1 MKNIFYLLFLFCC
14 IRLNAQVL
22 TITFSGDSVKDCQI
36 AGISSVNGTLDYIG
50 RVTYIEIKESPAV
63 TTKKDGKTVFVPV
76 SHQVTIN
83 GGNPIKFLRK
93 DGTTKNSINCGE
105 INSMPLA
112 SEITLREGEI
122 ISCYRGSK
130 VVGTIVIKEKELSA
144 YDIVKK
150 ISCTKIHFDKQICN
164 FKDRISVFSKDTL
177 ASFKYKLNGC
187 EKIKIENVRLQYS
200 DKEIPIELSEKK
212 ELSFEINPAYL
223 LKDTIYNVTLLYDVV
238 DHKDLANKSIL
249 IFKIKSPFEH
259 RGYSTWEIVI
269 GITVLLIVILLLLRV
284 CLRFY
289 IKRKFKQAKCYVD
302 NNTQKKYKIC
312 CIDEPQ
318 IGDLSNHSGECKTV
332 DGYIYRFER
341 RKRWSLFPELFF
353 IGRKIECKN
362 DTAFIYNMENANELS
377 PCIKIDLDGNPFSI
391 CKGASVEG
399 KGTYEIEDYVIKIEA
414 LKINSISKS
423 IKDIKTTKTYR
434 VVLTNDTPQK
444 NDEVIPP
451 IQTNSKK
458 FYQFESREGVIYEV
472 RNNRI
477 DNIRISSPQQSQNV
491 LTLFSI
497 DNKKITVITQGEKP
511 SINDIASPDG
521 NYQLNDGTIV
531 KVKENRVISVENKI
545 TEPDVDPT
553 DLLKELQTAREQI
566 ESLSKRPTSEQ
577 YTEIVNKLSEANEKL
592 KDTDKA
598 INDAVIKARADEK
611 HKVESAYKK
620 KINEEYILIS
630 TYKREKTNLEK
641 QKEEAIKAMNKA
653 EEKVKTK
660 EGEIKSA
667 KERIVKLDE
676 EKKTQ
681 AENIIRLNAS
691 LAKMKEAAQ
700 KKNAHYLIQIQE
712 TLTDI
717 TELFK
722 NVYKDLDNSTIK
734 EGLITPLTKGVSG
747 LSAGILSWSEDFS
760 VRVLGDSESFFGADY
775 LTIPESEVKELL
787 AKKFISNI
795 VKSDSFSKFVRLYQ
809 LSTVPFIREQLIDAK
824 MDIDTLNKLYYK
836 VYSLI
841 TDFGYTIICPRLFEE
856 QHSDS
861 KYQWFNATNLF
872 NIIKLSEEEKS
883 HIKALGS
890 ETIID
895 VNQIGYESPWVSR
908 KATAVTPDF

>member
-1 MKNIFYLLFLFCC
+1 MNRIICLLLLLCC
-14 IRLNAQVL
+14 IRVNAQVI
-22 TITFSGDSVKDCQI
+22 TITYSGDKIKECKVKGSNLTSVTSIND
-36 AGISSVNGTLDYIG
+36 TLDYRG
-50 RVTYIEIKESPAV
+50 QVTKVSIKEEPNLGSSEEHSIIV
-63 TTKKDGKTVFVPV
+63 GDLVQTYQGGST
-76 SHQVTIN
+76 TIN
-83 GGNPIKFLRK
+83 CHTSNSK
-93 DGTTKNSINCGE
+93 DLNS
-105 INSMPLA
+105 P
-112 SEITLREGEI
+112 ITLKGGEKI
-122 ISCYRGSK
+122 MCKRGNDVIGVI
-130 VVGTIVIKEKELSA
+130 VVKEKNLSPQDILKTIVSEPIYPKKSA
-144 YDIVKK
+144 YTFEKDSTTSFSCLLKGIDKIKTENISVICNEKK
-150 ISCTKIHFDKQICN
+150 ISYQFDK
-164 FKDRISVFSKDTL
+164 
-177 ASFKYKLNGC
+177 
-187 EKIKIENVRLQYS
+187 EK
-200 DKEIPIELSEKK
+200 
-212 ELSFEINPAYL
+212 LSFNINPL
-223 LKDTIYNVTLLYDVV
+223 ELQKDSTYDVYLIFDV
-238 DHKDLANKSIL
+238 SGHQELANSKIL
-249 IFKIKSPFEH
+249 LFSVTSHFEH
-259 RGYSTWEIVI
+259 GGRSIYEIAIAV
-269 GITVLLIVILLLLRV
+269 VVFLIIALVFLH
-284 CLRFY
+284 FY
-289 IKRKFKQAKCYVD
+289 IKRKFKGAKCYED
-302 NNTQKKYKIC
+302 TYTQKKYKILC
-312 CIDEPQ
+312 NDEPQ
-318 IGDLSNHSGECKTV
+318 IGNLSNRPGECRTA
-332 DGYIYRFER
+332 DGYIYRFKR
-341 RKRWSLFPELFF
+341 RKKWSLFPELFF

-362 DTAFIYNMENANELS
+362 DTAFIYNMENANDVS
-377 PCIKIDLDGNPFSI
+377 PCIKIDLNGTPFSI

-414 LKINSISKS
+414 QNINSISKS
-423 IKDIKTTKTYR
+423 IKDIKTIKIYR

-451 IQTNSKK
+451 IQINSKK

-477 DNIRISSPQQSQNV
+477 DNIRMSSPQQSQNV
-491 LTLFSI
+491 LTLISI

-521 NYQLNDGTIV
+521 NYQLNDGTILIV
-531 KVKENRVISVENKI
+531 KDSRVISVENKI

-553 DLLKELQTAREQI
+553 DLLKELQSAREQI

-598 INDAVIKARADEK
+598 IADAVIKARADEK
-611 HKVESAYKK
+611 HKVESIYKK

-653 EEKVKTK
+653 EEKAKTK
-660 EGEIKSA
+660 KGEIKSA

-676 EKKTQ
+676 EKKSQ

-691 LAKMKEAAQ
+691 LAKMKEVAQ

-734 EGLITPLTKGVSG
+734 EGLITPLTNGVSG

-775 LTIPESEVKELL
+775 LTIPESEVKEHLS
-787 AKKFISNI
+787 KKFISNI

-836 VYSLI
+836 LYSLI

>member
-1 MKNIFYLLFLFCC
+1 MNRIICLLLLLCCIRVNAQVITITYSGDKIKECKVEGSNLTSVTSINDTLDYRGQVTKVLIKEEPNLGTSQEHSIIVGGLVQTYQGGSTTITCKNYTSKDLNYPITLKGGDKIMCKRGNDVIGVIVVKEKNLSPQDILKTIVSKPINPKKSAYTFEKDSTTSFSCLLKGIDKIKTENISVICNEKKISYQFDKEKLSFNINPLELQKDSTYDVYLIFDVSGHKELANSKILLFSVTSHFEHGGWSIYEITIAVVVFLIIAALLFL
-14 IRLNAQVL
+14 
-22 TITFSGDSVKDCQI
+22 
-36 AGISSVNGTLDYIG
+36 
-50 RVTYIEIKESPAV
+50 
-63 TTKKDGKTVFVPV
+63 
-76 SHQVTIN
+76 H
-83 GGNPIKFLRK
+83 
-93 DGTTKNSINCGE
+93 
-105 INSMPLA
+105 
-112 SEITLREGEI
+112 
-122 ISCYRGSK
+122 
-130 VVGTIVIKEKELSA
+130 
-144 YDIVKK
+144 
-150 ISCTKIHFDKQICN
+150 
-164 FKDRISVFSKDTL
+164 
-177 ASFKYKLNGC
+177 
-187 EKIKIENVRLQYS
+187 
-200 DKEIPIELSEKK
+200 
-212 ELSFEINPAYL
+212 
-223 LKDTIYNVTLLYDVV
+223 
-238 DHKDLANKSIL
+238 
-249 IFKIKSPFEH
+249 
-259 RGYSTWEIVI
+259 
-269 GITVLLIVILLLLRV
+269 
-284 CLRFY
+284 FY
-289 IKRKFKQAKCYVD
+289 IKRKFKGAKCYED
-302 NNTQKKYKIC
+302 TYTQKKYKILC
-312 CIDEPQ
+312 NDEPQ
-318 IGDLSNHSGECKTV
+318 IGNLSNRPGECRTA
-332 DGYIYRFER
+332 DGYIYRFKR
-341 RKRWSLFPELFF
+341 RKKWSLFPELFF

-362 DTAFIYNMENANELS
+362 DTAFIYNMENANDVS
-377 PCIKIDLDGNPFSI
+377 PCIKIDLNGTPFSI

-399 KGTYEIEDYVIKIEA
+399 KGTYEIDDYVIKIEA
-414 LKINSISKS
+414 QNINSISKS
-423 IKDIKTTKTYR
+423 IKDIKTIKIYR

-451 IQTNSKK
+451 IQINSKK

-477 DNIRISSPQQSQNV
+477 DNIRMSSPQQSQNV
-491 LTLFSI
+491 LTLISI

-521 NYQLNDGTIV
+521 NYQLNDGTILIV
-531 KVKENRVISVENKI
+531 KDSRVISVENKI
-545 TEPDVDPT
+545 TVPDVDPT
-553 DLLKELQTAREQI
+553 DLLKELQSAREQI

-598 INDAVIKARADEK
+598 IADAVIKARADEK
-611 HKVESAYKK
+611 HKVESIYKK

-653 EEKVKTK
+653 EEKAKTK

-676 EKKTQ
+676 EKKSQ

-691 LAKMKEAAQ
+691 LAKMKEVAQ

-734 EGLITPLTKGVSG
+734 EGLITPLTNGVSG

-775 LTIPESEVKELL
+775 LTISESEVKEHLS
-787 AKKFISNI
+787 KKFISNI

-836 VYSLI
+836 LYSLI

>member
-1 MKNIFYLLFLFCC
+1 MNRIIYLLLLLCC
-14 IRLNAQVL
+14 IRVNAQVI
-22 TITFSGDSVKDCQI
+22 TITYSGDKIKECKVEGSNLTSVTSIND
-36 AGISSVNGTLDYIG
+36 TLDYKG
-50 RVTYIEIKESPAV
+50 QVTKVSIKEDPNLGASQEHSIIV
-63 TTKKDGKTVFVPV
+63 GGLVQTYKGGST
-76 SHQVTIN
+76 TIN
-83 GGNPIKFLRK
+83 CQYSNSK
-93 DGTTKNSINCGE
+93 DLNS
-105 INSMPLA
+105 A
-112 SEITLREGEI
+112 ITLKEGEKI
-122 ISCYRGSK
+122 TCKRGNDVIGVI
-130 VVGTIVIKEKELSA
+130 VVKEKNLSPQDILKTIVSKPIYPKKSA
-144 YDIVKK
+144 YTFEKDSTTSFSCLLKGIDKIKTENISVICNEKK
-150 ISCTKIHFDKQICN
+150 ISYQFDKEKLSFNINPLELQ
-164 FKDRISVFSKDTL
+164 KDSTYDVYLIFDVS
-177 ASFKYKLNGC
+177 GH
-187 EKIKIENVRLQYS
+187 
-200 DKEIPIELSEKK
+200 K
-212 ELSFEINPAYL
+212 ELANSKIL
-223 LKDTIYNVTLLYDVV
+223 LFSVTS
-238 DHKDLANKSIL
+238 H
-249 IFKIKSPFEH
+249 FEH
-259 RGYSTWEIVI
+259 GGWSTYEIAIAV
-269 GITVLLIVILLLLRV
+269 VVFLIVILLIALVFLH
-284 CLRFY
+284 FY
-289 IKRKFKQAKCYVD
+289 IKRKFKGAKCYVD
-302 NNTQKKYKIC
+302 TYTQKKYKILC
-312 CIDEPQ
+312 NDEPQ
-318 IGDLSNHSGECKTV
+318 IGNLSNCPGECRTA
-332 DGYIYRFER
+332 DGYIYRFKR
-341 RKRWSLFPELFF
+341 RKKWSLFPELFF

-362 DTAFIYNMENANELS
+362 DTAFIYNMENANDVS
-377 PCIKIDLDGNPFSI
+377 PCIKIDLNGTPFSI

-414 LKINSISKS
+414 QNINSISKS
-423 IKDIKTTKTYR
+423 IKDIKTIKIYR

-451 IQTNSKK
+451 IQINSKK

-491 LTLFSI
+491 LTLISI

-521 NYQLNDGTIV
+521 NYQLNDGTILIV
-531 KVKENRVISVENKI
+531 KDSRVISIENKI
-545 TEPDVDPT
+545 TEPDVNPT
-553 DLLKELQTAREQI
+553 DLLKELESAREQI

-598 INDAVIKARADEK
+598 IADAVIKARADEK
-611 HKVESAYKK
+611 HKVESTYKK

-660 EGEIKSA
+660 EGEIKYA
-667 KERIVKLDE
+667 KELIVKLDK
-676 EKKTQ
+676 EKKSQ

-734 EGLITPLTKGVSG
+734 EGFITPLTKGVSG

-775 LTIPESEVKELL
+775 LTIPESEVKEHLS
-787 AKKFISNI
+787 KKFISNI

-836 VYSLI
+836 LYSLI

>member
-1 MKNIFYLLFLFCC
+1 MNRIICLLLLLCCIRVNAQVITITYSGDKIKECKVEGSNLTSVTSINDTLDYRGQVTKVLIKEDPNLGTSQEHSIIVGGLVQTYQGGSTTITCKNYTSKDLNSPITLKGGDKIMCKRGNDVIGVIVVKEKNLSPQDILKTIVSKPIYPKKSAYTFEKDSTTSFSCLLKGIDKIKTENISVICNEKKISYQFDKEKLSFNINPLELQKDSTYDVYLIFDVSGHEELANSKILLFSVTSHFEHGGWSIYEIAIAVVVFLIIAALLFL
-14 IRLNAQVL
+14 
-22 TITFSGDSVKDCQI
+22 
-36 AGISSVNGTLDYIG
+36 
-50 RVTYIEIKESPAV
+50 
-63 TTKKDGKTVFVPV
+63 
-76 SHQVTIN
+76 H
-83 GGNPIKFLRK
+83 
-93 DGTTKNSINCGE
+93 
-105 INSMPLA
+105 
-112 SEITLREGEI
+112 
-122 ISCYRGSK
+122 
-130 VVGTIVIKEKELSA
+130 
-144 YDIVKK
+144 
-150 ISCTKIHFDKQICN
+150 
-164 FKDRISVFSKDTL
+164 
-177 ASFKYKLNGC
+177 
-187 EKIKIENVRLQYS
+187 
-200 DKEIPIELSEKK
+200 
-212 ELSFEINPAYL
+212 
-223 LKDTIYNVTLLYDVV
+223 
-238 DHKDLANKSIL
+238 
-249 IFKIKSPFEH
+249 
-259 RGYSTWEIVI
+259 
-269 GITVLLIVILLLLRV
+269 
-284 CLRFY
+284 FY
-289 IKRKFKQAKCYVD
+289 IKRKFKGAKCYED
-302 NNTQKKYKIC
+302 TYTQKKYKILC
-312 CIDEPQ
+312 NDEPQ
-318 IGDLSNHSGECKTV
+318 IGNLSNRPGECRTA
-332 DGYIYRFER
+332 DGYIYRFKR
-341 RKRWSLFPELFF
+341 RKKWSLFPELFF

-362 DTAFIYNMENANELS
+362 DTAFIYNMENANDVS
-377 PCIKIDLDGNPFSI
+377 PCIKIDLNGTPFSI

-399 KGTYEIEDYVIKIEA
+399 KGTYEIDDYVIKIEA
-414 LKINSISKS
+414 QNINSISKS
-423 IKDIKTTKTYR
+423 IKDIKTIKIYR

-451 IQTNSKK
+451 IQINSKK

-477 DNIRISSPQQSQNV
+477 DNIRMSSPQQSQNV
-491 LTLFSI
+491 LTLISI

-521 NYQLNDGTIV
+521 NYQLNDGTILIV
-531 KVKENRVISVENKI
+531 KDSRVISVENKI
-545 TEPDVDPT
+545 TVPDVDPT
-553 DLLKELQTAREQI
+553 DLLKELQSAREQI

-598 INDAVIKARADEK
+598 IADAVIKARADEK
-611 HKVESAYKK
+611 HKVESIYKK

-653 EEKVKTK
+653 EEKAKTK

-676 EKKTQ
+676 EKKSQ

-691 LAKMKEAAQ
+691 LAKMKEVAQ

-734 EGLITPLTKGVSG
+734 EGLITPLTNGVSG

-775 LTIPESEVKELL
+775 LTIPESEVKEHLS
-787 AKKFISNI
+787 KKFISNI

-836 VYSLI
+836 LYSLI

-856 QHSDS
+856 QYSDS

>member
-1 MKNIFYLLFLFCC
+1 MNRIICLLLLLCC
-14 IRLNAQVL
+14 IRVNAQVI
-22 TITFSGDSVKDCQI
+22 TITYSGDKIKECKVEGSNLTSVTSI
-36 AGISSVNGTLDYIG
+36 NGTLDYRG
-50 RVTYIEIKESPAV
+50 QVTKVLIKEEPILGTSQEHSIIVGGLVQTYQGGSTTITCRNYTSKDLNSP
-63 TTKKDGKTVFVPV
+63 
-76 SHQVTIN
+76 
-83 GGNPIKFLRK
+83 
-93 DGTTKNSINCGE
+93 
-105 INSMPLA
+105 
-112 SEITLREGEI
+112 ITLKGGDKI
-122 ISCYRGSK
+122 MCKRGSDVIGVI
-130 VVGTIVIKEKELSA
+130 VVKEKNLSPQDILKTIVSKPIYPKKSA
-144 YDIVKK
+144 YTFEKDSTTSFSCLLKGIDKIKTENISVICNEKK
-150 ISCTKIHFDKQICN
+150 ISYQFDKEKLSFNINPLELQ
-164 FKDRISVFSKDTL
+164 KDSTYDVYLIFDVS
-177 ASFKYKLNGC
+177 GH
-187 EKIKIENVRLQYS
+187 
-200 DKEIPIELSEKK
+200 K
-212 ELSFEINPAYL
+212 ELANSKIL
-223 LKDTIYNVTLLYDVV
+223 LFSVTS
-238 DHKDLANKSIL
+238 H
-249 IFKIKSPFEH
+249 FEH
-259 RGYSTWEIVI
+259 GGWSIYEIAIAVVVFLI
-269 GITVLLIVILLLLRV
+269 IAALLFLH
-284 CLRFY
+284 FY
-289 IKRKFKQAKCYVD
+289 IKRKFKGAKCYED
-302 NNTQKKYKIC
+302 TYTQKKYKILC
-312 CIDEPQ
+312 NDEPQ
-318 IGDLSNHSGECKTV
+318 IGNLSNRPGECRTA
-332 DGYIYRFER
+332 DGYIYRFKR
-341 RKRWSLFPELFF
+341 RKKWSLFPELFF

-362 DTAFIYNMENANELS
+362 DTAFIYNMENANDVS
-377 PCIKIDLDGNPFSI
+377 PCIKIDLNGTPFSI

-399 KGTYEIEDYVIKIEA
+399 KGTYEIDDYVIKIEA
-414 LKINSISKS
+414 QNINSISKS
-423 IKDIKTTKTYR
+423 IKDIKTIKIYR

-451 IQTNSKK
+451 IQINSKK

-477 DNIRISSPQQSQNV
+477 DNIRMSSPQQSPNV
-491 LTLFSI
+491 LTLISI

-521 NYQLNDGTIV
+521 NYQLNDGTILIV
-531 KVKENRVISVENKI
+531 KDSRVISVENKI
-545 TEPDVDPT
+545 TVPDVDPT
-553 DLLKELQTAREQI
+553 DLLKELQSAREQI

-598 INDAVIKARADEK
+598 IADAVIKARADEK
-611 HKVESAYKK
+611 HKVESIYKK

-653 EEKVKTK
+653 EEKAKTK

-676 EKKTQ
+676 EKKSQ

-691 LAKMKEAAQ
+691 LAKMKEVAQ

-734 EGLITPLTKGVSG
+734 EGLITPLTNGVSG

-775 LTIPESEVKELL
+775 LTIPESEVKEHLS
-787 AKKFISNI
+787 KKFISNI

-836 VYSLI
+836 LYSLI

>member
-1 MKNIFYLLFLFCC
+1 MNRIIYLLFLLCC
-14 IRLNAQVL
+14 IRVNAQVI
-22 TITFSGDSVKDCQI
+22 TITYSGDKIKECKVEGSNLTAVTSIND
-36 AGISSVNGTLDYIG
+36 TLDYKG
-50 RVTYIEIKESPAV
+50 QVTKVSIKEEPILGASQEHSIIV
-63 TTKKDGKTVFVPV
+63 GDLVQTYQGGST
-76 SHQVTIN
+76 TIN
-83 GGNPIKFLRK
+83 CLNSNSK
-93 DGTTKNSINCGE
+93 DLNS
-105 INSMPLA
+105 A
-112 SEITLREGEI
+112 ITLKEGEKI
-122 ISCYRGSK
+122 MCKRGND
-130 VVGTIVIKEKELSA
+130 VVGVIVVKEKNLSPQDILKTIVSKPIYPQKSSYTFEKDSTTSFSCLLKGLDKIKTENISVICNE
-144 YDIVKK
+144 KK
-150 ISCTKIHFDKQICN
+150 ISYQFDKEKLSFNINPLELQ
-164 FKDRISVFSKDTL
+164 KDSTYDVYLIFDVS
-177 ASFKYKLNGC
+177 GH
-187 EKIKIENVRLQYS
+187 
-200 DKEIPIELSEKK
+200 K
-212 ELSFEINPAYL
+212 ELANSKIL
-223 LKDTIYNVTLLYDVV
+223 LFSVTS
-238 DHKDLANKSIL
+238 H
-249 IFKIKSPFEH
+249 FEH
-259 RGYSTWEIVI
+259 GGWSIYEIAIAV
-269 GITVLLIVILLLLRV
+269 VVFLIVILLIALVFLH
-284 CLRFY
+284 FH
-289 IKRKFKQAKCYVD
+289 IKRKFKGAKCYED
-302 NNTQKKYKIC
+302 TYTQKKYKILC
-312 CIDEPQ
+312 NDEPQ
-318 IGDLSNHSGECKTV
+318 IGNLSNRPGECRTT
-332 DGYIYRFER
+332 DGYIYRFAR
-341 RKRWSLFPELFF
+341 RKRWSLLPELFF
-353 IGRKIECKN
+353 IGRKITCKN
-362 DTAFIYNMENANELS
+362 DTAFIYDMKNASEVS
-377 PCIKIDLDGNPFSI
+377 PCIKIDLNGTPFTI

-399 KGTYEIEDYVIKIEA
+399 KGKHEIEDYVIQIEA
-414 LKINSISKS
+414 QKIYSISKL
-423 IKDIKTTKTYR
+423 IKDIKTTKIYK

-451 IQTNSKK
+451 TQINSKK

-477 DNIRISSPQQSQNV
+477 ENIRISSPQQSQNV
-491 LTLFSI
+491 LTLISI

-511 SINDIASPDG
+511 SINDFASPDG
-521 NYQLNDGTIV
+521 NYQINDGTTL
-531 KVKENRVISVENKI
+531 KVKDGRVISVEKQI
-545 TEPDVDPT
+545 KEPEIDPT
-553 DLLKELQTAREQI
+553 DLMKELQSAKEQI
-566 ESLSKRPTSEQ
+566 ESLLKRPTSEQ

-598 INDAVIKARADEK
+598 IDDAVIKARADEK

-667 KERIVKLDE
+667 KERIVKLEE
-676 EKKTQ
+676 EKKSQ

-760 VRVLGDSESFFGADY
+760 VRVLGDSESFFGANY
-775 LTIPESEVKELL
+775 LTIPESEVKEHLS
-787 AKKFISNI
+787 KKFISNI

>member
-1 MKNIFYLLFLFCC
+1 M
-14 IRLNAQVL
+14 
-22 TITFSGDSVKDCQI
+22 
-36 AGISSVNGTLDYIG
+36 
-50 RVTYIEIKESPAV
+50 
-63 TTKKDGKTVFVPV
+63 
-76 SHQVTIN
+76 
-83 GGNPIKFLRK
+83 
-93 DGTTKNSINCGE
+93 
-105 INSMPLA
+105 
-112 SEITLREGEI
+112 
-122 ISCYRGSK
+122 
-130 VVGTIVIKEKELSA
+130 
-144 YDIVKK
+144 
-150 ISCTKIHFDKQICN
+150 
-164 FKDRISVFSKDTL
+164 
-177 ASFKYKLNGC
+177 
-187 EKIKIENVRLQYS
+187 
-200 DKEIPIELSEKK
+200 
-212 ELSFEINPAYL
+212 
-223 LKDTIYNVTLLYDVV
+223 
-238 DHKDLANKSIL
+238 
-249 IFKIKSPFEH
+249 
-259 RGYSTWEIVI
+259 
-269 GITVLLIVILLLLRV
+269 
-284 CLRFY
+284 
-289 IKRKFKQAKCYVD
+289 
-302 NNTQKKYKIC
+302 
-312 CIDEPQ
+312 
-318 IGDLSNHSGECKTV
+318 
-332 DGYIYRFER
+332 
-341 RKRWSLFPELFF
+341 
-353 IGRKIECKN
+353 
-362 DTAFIYNMENANELS
+362 
-377 PCIKIDLDGNPFSI
+377 
-391 CKGASVEG
+391 
-399 KGTYEIEDYVIKIEA
+399 
-414 LKINSISKS
+414 
-423 IKDIKTTKTYR
+423 
-434 VVLTNDTPQK
+434 
-444 NDEVIPP
+444 
-451 IQTNSKK
+451 
-458 FYQFESREGVIYEV
+458 
-472 RNNRI
+472 
-477 DNIRISSPQQSQNV
+477 
-491 LTLFSI
+491 
-497 DNKKITVITQGEKP
+497 
-511 SINDIASPDG
+511 
-521 NYQLNDGTIV
+521 
-531 KVKENRVISVENKI
+531 ISVEKQI
-545 TEPDVDPT
+545 KEPEIDPT
-553 DLLKELQTAREQI
+553 DLMKELQSAKEQI
-566 ESLSKRPTSEQ
+566 ESLLKRPTSEQ

-598 INDAVIKARADEK
+598 IDDAVIKARADEK

-667 KERIVKLDE
+667 KERIVKLEE
-676 EKKTQ
+676 EKKSQ

-775 LTIPESEVKELL
+775 LTIPESEVKEHLS
-787 AKKFISNI
+787 KKFISNI

-872 NIIKLSEEEKS
+872 NIIMLSEEEKS

>member
-1 MKNIFYLLFLFCC
+1 MNRIIYLLLLLCC
-14 IRLNAQVL
+14 IRVNAQVI
-22 TITFSGDSVKDCQI
+22 TITYSGDKIKECKVEGSNLTSVTSIND
-36 AGISSVNGTLDYIG
+36 TLDYRG
-50 RVTYIEIKESPAV
+50 QVTNVSIKEEPNLGASQEHSIIV
-63 TTKKDGKTVFVPV
+63 GDLVQTYQGGST
-76 SHQVTIN
+76 TIN
-83 GGNPIKFLRK
+83 CHTSNSK
-93 DGTTKNSINCGE
+93 DLNS
-105 INSMPLA
+105 P
-112 SEITLREGEI
+112 ITLKGGEKI
-122 ISCYRGSK
+122 MCKRGNDVIGVI
-130 VVGTIVIKEKELSA
+130 VVKEKNLSPQDILKTIVSEPIYPKKSA
-144 YDIVKK
+144 YTFEKDSTTSFSCLLKGIDKIKTENISVICNEKK
-150 ISCTKIHFDKQICN
+150 ISYQFDK
-164 FKDRISVFSKDTL
+164 
-177 ASFKYKLNGC
+177 
-187 EKIKIENVRLQYS
+187 EK
-200 DKEIPIELSEKK
+200 
-212 ELSFEINPAYL
+212 LSFNINPL
-223 LKDTIYNVTLLYDVV
+223 ELQKDSTYDVYLIFDV
-238 DHKDLANKSIL
+238 SGHQELANSKIL
-249 IFKIKSPFEH
+249 LFSVTSHFEH
-259 RGYSTWEIVI
+259 GGRSIYEIAIAV
-269 GITVLLIVILLLLRV
+269 VVFLIIALVFLH
-284 CLRFY
+284 FY
-289 IKRKFKQAKCYVD
+289 IKRKFKGAKCYED
-302 NNTQKKYKIC
+302 TYTQKKYKILC
-312 CIDEPQ
+312 NDEPQ
-318 IGDLSNHSGECKTV
+318 IGNLSNRPGECRTA
-332 DGYIYRFER
+332 DGYIYRFKR
-341 RKRWSLFPELFF
+341 RKKWSLFPELFF

-362 DTAFIYNMENANELS
+362 DTAFIYNMENANDVS
-377 PCIKIDLDGNPFSI
+377 PCIKIDLNGTPFSI

-414 LKINSISKS
+414 QNINSISKS
-423 IKDIKTTKTYR
+423 IKDIKTIKIYR

-451 IQTNSKK
+451 IQINSKK

-477 DNIRISSPQQSQNV
+477 DNIRMSSPQQSQNV
-491 LTLFSI
+491 LTLISI
-497 DNKKITVITQGEKP
+497 DNKKITVITQDEKP

-521 NYQLNDGTIV
+521 NYQLNDGTILIV
-531 KVKENRVISVENKI
+531 KDSRVISVENKI

-553 DLLKELQTAREQI
+553 DLLKELQSAREQI

-598 INDAVIKARADEK
+598 IADAVIKARADEK
-611 HKVESAYKK
+611 HKVESIYKK

-653 EEKVKTK
+653 EEKAKTK

-676 EKKTQ
+676 EKKSQ

-691 LAKMKEAAQ
+691 LAKMKEVAQ

-734 EGLITPLTKGVSG
+734 EGLITPLTNGVSG

-775 LTIPESEVKELL
+775 LTIPESEVKEHLS
-787 AKKFISNI
+787 KKFISNI

-836 VYSLI
+836 LYSLI

>member
-1 MKNIFYLLFLFCC
+1 MNRIICLLLLLCCIRVNAQVITITYSGDKIKECKVEGSNLTSVTSINDTLDYRGQVTKVLIKEEPNLGTSQEHSIIVGGLVQTYQGGSTTITCRNYTSKDLNSPITLKGGDKIMCKRGDDVIGVIVVKEKNLSPQDILKTIVSKPIYPKKSAYTFEKDSTTSFSCLLKGIDKIKTENISVICNEKKISYQFDKEKLSFNINPLELQKDSTYDVYLIFDVSGHKELANSKILLFSVTSHFEHGGWSIYEIAIAVVVFLIIAALLFL
-14 IRLNAQVL
+14 
-22 TITFSGDSVKDCQI
+22 
-36 AGISSVNGTLDYIG
+36 
-50 RVTYIEIKESPAV
+50 
-63 TTKKDGKTVFVPV
+63 
-76 SHQVTIN
+76 H
-83 GGNPIKFLRK
+83 
-93 DGTTKNSINCGE
+93 
-105 INSMPLA
+105 
-112 SEITLREGEI
+112 
-122 ISCYRGSK
+122 
-130 VVGTIVIKEKELSA
+130 
-144 YDIVKK
+144 
-150 ISCTKIHFDKQICN
+150 
-164 FKDRISVFSKDTL
+164 
-177 ASFKYKLNGC
+177 
-187 EKIKIENVRLQYS
+187 
-200 DKEIPIELSEKK
+200 
-212 ELSFEINPAYL
+212 
-223 LKDTIYNVTLLYDVV
+223 
-238 DHKDLANKSIL
+238 
-249 IFKIKSPFEH
+249 
-259 RGYSTWEIVI
+259 
-269 GITVLLIVILLLLRV
+269 
-284 CLRFY
+284 FY
-289 IKRKFKQAKCYVD
+289 IKRKFKGAKCYED
-302 NNTQKKYKIC
+302 TYTQKKYKILC
-312 CIDEPQ
+312 NDEPQ
-318 IGDLSNHSGECKTV
+318 IGNLSNRPGECRTA
-332 DGYIYRFER
+332 DGYIYRFKR
-341 RKRWSLFPELFF
+341 RKKWSLFPELFF

-362 DTAFIYNMENANELS
+362 DTAFIYNMENANDVS
-377 PCIKIDLDGNPFSI
+377 PCIKIDLNGTPFSI

-399 KGTYEIEDYVIKIEA
+399 KGTYEIDDYVIKIEA
-414 LKINSISKS
+414 QNINSISKS
-423 IKDIKTTKTYR
+423 IKDIKTIKIYR

-451 IQTNSKK
+451 IQINSKK

-477 DNIRISSPQQSQNV
+477 DNIRMSSPQQSQNV
-491 LTLFSI
+491 LTLISI

-521 NYQLNDGTIV
+521 NYQLNDGTILIV
-531 KVKENRVISVENKI
+531 KDSRVISVENKI
-545 TEPDVDPT
+545 TVPDVDPT
-553 DLLKELQTAREQI
+553 DLLKELQSAREQI

-598 INDAVIKARADEK
+598 IADAVIKARADEK
-611 HKVESAYKK
+611 HKVESIYKK

-653 EEKVKTK
+653 EEKAKTK

-676 EKKTQ
+676 EKKSQ

-691 LAKMKEAAQ
+691 LAKMKEVAQ

-734 EGLITPLTKGVSG
+734 EGLITPLTNGVSG

-775 LTIPESEVKELL
+775 LTIPESEVKEHLS
-787 AKKFISNI
+787 KKFISNI

-836 VYSLI
+836 LYSLI